1 MTKAMLL
8 SLQPHNY
15 SPALR
20 EGASA
25 AAPFYVRR
33 AEDYMHAHASEAID
47 MEDLVAVSGVSAC
60 SLYAGFRRF
69 RGTSPMAYLKWL
81 RLDRAHADLRA
92 ASPGEI
98 SVKQVAQRYGFAHLG
113 HFSAAYRQ
121 KYGQPPSETLRTA
134 YRG

>member
-15 SPALR
+15 SAVLQ

-33 AEDYMHAHASEAID
+33 AEDYMNAHATEAIG
-47 MEDLVAVSGVSAC
+47 MEDLVAVSGVSAR

-81 RLDRAHADLRA
+81 RLDRAHVDLRT

-98 SVKQVAQRYGFAHLG
+98 TVKEIALRYGFAHLG

-134 YRG
+134 YRD